1 LYVFGRPASI
11 LIYFLTFD
19 PGPLGF
25 SRFLSPLNFM
35 IFIVP
40 YMNKKFGLFV
50 FVVSVFTIYAD
61 ISIRSVL
68 INNIVGLLIVLT
80 FFVKDVKIVTSIFR
94 SIRFT
99 LLLLPVLFLI
109 LGSTGIFNVFKIG
122 ENVNDFSIEDNK
134 GNSQEVFVDSR
145 TSIYQDVFKE
155 IYKDYNHLIFGLG
168 STGKTDTSLFDDS
181 LVDYRKSYKE
191 GRPNTESGMLNFI
204 QWGGLLGGL
213 LYFLLFFKSSYLGIY
228 NSNNWFC
235 KMLGV
240 WIAYKGLFSFLEDS
254 LLFAPSSIFIFLPI
268 GICLSKSFRPMTD
281 FEINNLFKRKLK
293 LKWLV

>member
-1 LYVFGRPASI
+1 
-11 LIYFLTFD
+11 
-19 PGPLGF
+19 
-25 SRFLSPLNFM
+25 M